1 MSTKPEPPIV
11 LTNSQFQLV
20 VVVMVCLA
28 CMVGVL
34 IYVAK
39 LTAMGSAWPIA
50 VAAYLSLLAFILLAG
65 AVIRCTPVGYR
76 FRVSIAELLLYMTV
90 AALCLAVMRAS
101 YVWAIQHPASR
112 AEDRLQQ
119 MLKSPQRV
127 RKPQTTMSPTEG

>member
-1 MSTKPEPPIV
+1 MNTKPEPPVV
-11 LTNSQFQLV
+11 LTHSQFQLV

-65 AVIRCTPVGYR
+65 AVIRCTPTGYR

-90 AALCLAVMRAS
+90 AAFSLAVMRSS
-101 YVWAIQHPASR
+101 YVWAIQHPANRMENRIKNMLPTPQPAPKPR
-112 AEDRLQQ
+112 ALGSQI
-119 MLKSPQRV
+119 
-127 RKPQTTMSPTEG
+127 EG

>member
-1 MSTKPEPPIV
+1 MNTKPEPPVV

-65 AVIRCTPVGYR
+65 AVIRCTPTGYR

-90 AALCLAVMRAS
+90 AAFSLAVMRAS

-119 MLKSPQRV
+119 MLKSPQPAP
-127 RKPQTTMSPTEG
+127 KPRAMGSPKAG